1 MVIDAVMHD
10 AKVDAVEIDDL
21 VFLVIHF
28 GRSVE
33 EFGACGAQVRA
44 PAGSRVIPVAR
55 GRWPRMKIL
64 RLGERLADEARSD
77 NFSID
82 THETAVGVLRKNQ
95 LGHAGHHRGVQQSGE
110 DRKNQRQTKS
120 RSKFLNHVL
129 LLFWRAPNSART
141 PLRQMQTNDDLVNQP
156 NAGKW
161 HDDSTEAVDQKV
173 SAQHLASAHGLIP
186 PTPKS

>member
-55 GRWPRMKIL
+55 GRWPRMEIL
-64 RLGERLADEARSD
+64 RLCERM
-77 NFSID
+77 
-82 THETAVGVLRKNQ
+82 G
-95 LGHAGHHRGVQQSGE
+95 GE

-129 LLFWRAPNSART
+129 LLFWRAPSRART
-141 PLRQMQTNDDLVNQP
+141 LTPD
-156 NAGKW
+156 A
-161 HDDSTEAVDQKV
+161 
-173 SAQHLASAHGLIP
+173 AQR
-186 PTPKS
+186 